1 MKINYNVVTDKAI
14 GYAHKLLCFIHKNNY
29 LHSVLNLLT
38 D

>member
-1 MKINYNVVTDKAI
+1 MKINYIVVTYKAI
-14 GYAHKLLCFIHKNNY
+14 GYAHKLYVLHQNNY